1 MTKESA
7 HKFLEDATRDF
18 ALRDKMKE
26 ASNPDDFIKIAEKL
40 NYSFT
45 TQELK
50 DVISEY
56 SENVTMRRHTG
67 VWPWL
72 RDVHWI

>member
-7 HKFLEDATRDF
+7 HKFLEDATSDLS
-18 ALRDKMKE
+18 LREKMKE
-26 ASNPDDFIKIAEKL
+26 ASTPEDFIKIAEKL
-40 NYSFT
+40 NYNFT
-45 TQELK
+45 TQELR
-50 DVISEY
+50 DVISEN

-72 RDVHWI
+72 RDVNWI

>member
-1 MTKESA
+1 MSKESA
-7 HKFLEDATRDF
+7 QKFLQDAANDLT
-18 ALRDKMKE
+18 LREKMKE
-26 ASNPDDFIKIAEKL
+26 AGSPEDFIKIAEKL

-50 DVISEY
+50 DVISEN

-72 RDVHWI
+72 REVNWI

>member
-18 ALRDKMKE
+18 TLREKMKE
-26 ASNPDDFIKIAEKL
+26 ASSPEDFIKIAEKL
-40 NYSFT
+40 NYNFT
-45 TQELK
+45 SQELR

-67 VWPWL
+67 IWPWL
-72 RDVHWI
+72 RDVNWI